1 MKALSIL
8 ILSHGL
14 LAKAFEDS
22 LKDACNCKID
32 VSSFCLFDEDNLD
45 EYENI
50 LEKKIEEKIKKE
62 HSIIL
67 VTEMINGT
75 PTNISLKLLKKFK
88 DHINV
93 ISNINMQLL
102 IYLNNNFK
110 KYSNI
115 KDLIN
120 NGIKNSESILLE
132 INE

>member
-1 MKALSIL
+1 M
-8 ILSHGL
+8 
-14 LAKAFEDS
+14 
-22 LKDACNCKID
+22 
-32 VSSFCLFDEDNLD
+32 
-45 EYENI
+45 

-75 PTNISLKLLKKFK
+75 PTNISLKLLRKFK

-102 IYLNNNFK
+102 IYFNNNFK

-120 NGIKNSESILLE
+120 NGINNSESILLE